1 MRLQKLIK
9 ESREETGSQEQFTE
23 EFEACASVSQLFVAV
38 AKQLRKIT
46 LKKGRI
52 DFQTFQSKVDIAMGL
67 GCCRGGSILTANT
80 LWRKS
85 CPSPGR
91 PEGGTDGR
99 VEGDGE
105 KKEKKDGNEDREK
118 ETDKERV

>member
-1 MRLQKLIK
+1 M
-9 ESREETGSQEQFTE
+9 
-23 EFEACASVSQLFVAV
+23 SQLFVAV

-52 DFQTFQSKVDIAMGL
+52 DFQTFQSKVDITMGL

-80 LWRKS
+80 LWKKVAHLLV
-85 CPSPGR
+85 R

-105 KKEKKDGNEDREK
+105 KKEKKDGSEDREK
-118 ETDKERV
+118 ERDKERV